1 MKLLRKTIRKIILEG
16 PVKDEFDESWYN
28 VEEERGNYVFD
39 PNPQGSQHRENLRQ
53 SVNMRF
59 RGDIDPMFKDKRDL
73 KRLWNE
79 TIDKHGL
86 RSFWEGPKMKYFH
99 SLSYYDIPQASVDK
113 LAHDVTED
121 RDIQDLTAEGFF
133 HLYDKTGNRD
143 EMSTYGIYNG
153 VHSISRG
160 NQKFG
165 VIISGRVT
173 LAADDDIWTES
184 RSKATSVDLERHKGS
199 GLPKRMMA
207 KDSYIQ
213 SLLFEEQDIID
224 AGKIGEC
231 VLDNW
236 SIEAI
241 VCRKGLS
248 IEPEAADLARKYGV
262 PLIDPSEMGVRG
274 RPS

>member
-1 MKLLRKTIRKIILEG
+1 MKLLRQIIRRIILEG
-16 PVKDEFDESWYN
+16 DVKDEFDEAWYN
-28 VEEERGNYVFD
+28 VEEERDNYWFD
-39 PNPQGSQHRENLRQ
+39 PNPQGSQHLDNLEQ
-53 SVNMRF
+53 SV
-59 RGDIDPMFKDKRDL
+59 DVDLKPAVAPMFKDKRDL

-99 SLSYYDIPQASVDK
+99 SLSYYGSVFSSKDL
-113 LAHDVTED
+113 LAQDVTED

-133 HLYDKTGNRD
+133 HLYNKTGNRD

-153 VHSISRG
+153 VHSISRQ

-184 RSKATSVDLERHKGS
+184 RSKATPADLERHKGS
-199 GLPKRMMA
+199 GLPKRVMA

-224 AGKIGEC
+224 ARKIGEC

-241 VCRKGLS
+241 VCLKGLA
-248 IEPEAADLARKYGV
+248 IEPAAAELAEKYGV

>member
-1 MKLLRKTIRKIILEG
+1 MKLLREAIRRIILEG
-16 PVKDEFDESWYN
+16 PVKDEFDEAWYN
-28 VEEERGNYVFD
+28 VEEERPNDWFH
-39 PNPQGSQHRENLRQ
+39 PNPQGSQHRDNLRQ
-53 SVNMRF
+53 SVNMRM
-59 RGDIDPMFKDKRDL
+59 RDDIEPMFQNKRDL

-99 SLSYYDIPQASVDK
+99 SLAYYGSVFSSTEQ
-113 LAHDVTED
+113 LAHDVTDD
-121 RDIQDLTAEGFF
+121 RDIQDLTADGFF
-133 HLYDKTGNRD
+133 KLYKKTGNRD

-153 VHSISRG
+153 VHNISRK
-160 NQKFG
+160 NQRFG

-173 LAADDDIWTES
+173 LAAEDDIWTES
-184 RSKATSVDLERHKGS
+184 RSKATPFDLERHKSS
-199 GLPKRMMA
+199 GLPKRVMA

-213 SLLFEEQDIID
+213 SLLFEEQDIIY
-224 AGKIGEC
+224 ARKIGEC

-241 VCRKGLS
+241 VCLEGLS
-248 IEPEAADLARKYGV
+248 IEPAARELAKKYNV

>member
-1 MKLLRKTIRKIILEG
+1 
-16 PVKDEFDESWYN
+16 
-28 VEEERGNYVFD
+28 
-39 PNPQGSQHRENLRQ
+39 
-53 SVNMRF
+53 
-59 RGDIDPMFKDKRDL
+59 
-73 KRLWNE
+73 
-79 TIDKHGL
+79 
-86 RSFWEGPKMKYFH
+86 MKYFH
-99 SLSYYDIPQASVDK
+99 SLAYYGNVYASNDE
-113 LAHDVTED
+113 LAQDVTDD
-121 RDIQDLTAEGFF
+121 RDIQDLTADGFF
-133 HLYDKTGNRD
+133 KLYKKSGNRD

-153 VHSISRG
+153 VHDIRRMY
-160 NQKFG
+160 QKFG

-184 RSKATSVDLERHKGS
+184 RSKATPYDLKRHKSS
-199 GLPKRMMA
+199 GLPKRVMA

-241 VCRKGLS
+241 VCKKGLK
-248 IEPEAADLARKYGV
+248 IEPAAAELAKKYGI